1 MTWGFCC
8 PGHGASHGLGA
19 ATSGPLGNPVSGE
32 YTTLSHVDTA
42 TGKRDV
48 RRLVELFTML
58 KRAGAEAGI
67 TYAALD
73 IARYLSD

>member
-1 MTWGFCC
+1 MDNT
-8 PGHGASHGLGA
+8 
-19 ATSGPLGNPVSGE
+19 
-32 YTTLSHVDTA
+32 

-58 KRAGAEAGI
+58 KRGGAEASI

-73 IARYLSD
+73 IARYLND